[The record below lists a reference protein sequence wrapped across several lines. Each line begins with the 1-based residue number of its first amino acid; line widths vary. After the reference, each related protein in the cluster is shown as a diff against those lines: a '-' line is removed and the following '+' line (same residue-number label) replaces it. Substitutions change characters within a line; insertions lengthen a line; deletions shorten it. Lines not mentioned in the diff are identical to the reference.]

1 MKRCSICSMVKDFD
15 EFYRSYGRKDGRQ
28 SMCKPCHKEYE
39 KNRKREYRNYIQLL
53 RSAPCACCGNQYHYL
68 MMDFHHLDRSKK
80 EIAVSDAISRGWSL
94 SRIKKEIDKCIIM
107 CKRCHTEV
115 HHGTK

>member
-1 MKRCSICSMVKDFD
+1 MHILLHSD
-15 EFYRSYGRKDGRQ
+15 
-28 SMCKPCHKEYE
+28 CHKEYE

-107 CKRCHTEV
+107 FECNA
-115 HHGTK
+115 GFLYSML